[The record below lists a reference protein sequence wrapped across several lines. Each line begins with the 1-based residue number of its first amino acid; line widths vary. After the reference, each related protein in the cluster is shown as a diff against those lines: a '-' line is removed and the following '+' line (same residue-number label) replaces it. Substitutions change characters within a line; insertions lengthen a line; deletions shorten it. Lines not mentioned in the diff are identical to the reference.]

1 MPLTVLDGSTF
12 CVCDE
17 RGDVDGIA
25 AASGFFASDTR
36 FLSRSVLTLGGARL
50 DPLSHDH
57 ATPHLASFVL
67 RNPLAGGLRPNEL
80 VIERERFVGDC
91 MEERIAIENHSHR
104 RVDVD
109 LGLELAA
116 DFADIFVVKDLEPGF
131 GLQVEETLPQAHPP
145 ERAGNGTLVFSD
157 GSFRGRTVVH
167 LSEAFDE
174 SDGVARFALS
184 LEPGARWRLVVGVQA
199 ELEGVE
205 PLTAASFARE
215 LDEER
220 CRAERSFAEWQS
232 SAPVLGAG
240 WDDLVHTWN
249 RSLGDLAALRMRVPE
264 VPDGHLLA
272 AGTPWFMTVFGR
284 DTLISSLQTLL
295 LGPELAAGTLRVLAA
310 TQATADDA
318 ERDAE
323 PGKIIHELRRGK
335 AALAWTDRY
344 YGTVDATPLFLVLL
358 SEVWRWTDD
367 PALPLELE
375 DAARRALA
383 WIDDYADLDGDG
395 LVEYK
400 RRSSHGIGN
409 QTWKDSGDSMAFHD
423 GTLAEAPIA
432 PVEVQ
437 GYVYDA
443 KLRIAEMAREL
454 WRDDA
459 LAEKL
464 ENDAAEL
471 QRRFDEAFWLEERG
485 FYALGLDREKRPI
498 DSLTSNV
505 GHLLWSGIV
514 PEHRRERVANLLVGD
529 ALWSGWGVRTMA
541 VGEGAYN
548 PLVYHDGTVWPH
560 DNSLVAWGLAHSGHP
575 EEAARILRA
584 MVEAAAHFD
593 YRLPEVFAG
602 FARDHTGF
610 PVVYP
615 TASSPQA
622 WAAGTPVL
630 LLQAVLRLVP
640 DRSRASSP
648 LGGVT
653 CTGRLEGLSLEGVRL
668 PLSCSRQC
676 SAWYPTAAG
685 EFSARRRHMY
695 RKSLRA
701 SRSRVS
707 ARSADAGRCG
717 SRAEW

>member
-17 RGDVDGIA
+17 RGDVDGLA
-25 AASGFFASDTR
+25 TASGFFASDTR

-50 DPLSHDH
+50 DPLSYEHS
-57 ATPHLASFVL
+57 TPHLASFVL
-67 RNPLAGGLRPNEL
+67 RNPLAGGLQPNEL

-91 MEERIAIENHSHR
+91 MEERIVVQNLSHR
-104 RVDVD
+104 RVEVE

-131 GLQVEETLPQAHPP
+131 GHPLDVTLPQARPP
-145 ERAGNGTLVFSD
+145 ERAADGTLVFSD
-157 GSFRGRTVVH
+157 AAFSGRTVIH
-167 LSEAFDE
+167 LSESFDA

-199 ELEGVE
+199 ELEGVA
-205 PLTAASFARE
+205 PLAAASFARE
-215 LDEER
+215 LEDER
-220 CRAERSFAEWQS
+220 RRAERSWTEWQG
-232 SAPVLGAG
+232 SAPVLRAD
-240 WDDLVHTWN
+240 WDDLVRTWN
-249 RSLGDLAALRMRVPE
+249 RSLADLASLRMRVPE
-264 VPDGHLLA
+264 LADGELLA

-284 DTLISSLQTLL
+284 DTLVSSFQTLL

-310 TQATADDA
+310 TQATTDDA

-344 YGTVDATPLFLVLL
+344 YGTADATPLFLVLL
-358 SEVWRWTDD
+358 SELWRWTDD
-367 PALPLELE
+367 PTLPLELE
-375 DAARRALA
+375 STARRALD
-383 WIDDYADLDGDG
+383 WIDGPADPDGDG
-395 LVEYK
+395 FVEYE
-400 RRSSHGIGN
+400 RRASNGILN

-423 GTLAEAPIA
+423 GTLALAPIA

-443 KLRIAEMAREL
+443 KLRMAEIAREV

-464 ENDAAEL
+464 ESDAAEL
-471 QRRFDEAFWLEERG
+471 QRRFDEAFWLEDRG
-485 FYALGLDREKRPI
+485 FYALGLDREKRPL

-514 PEHRRERVANLLVGD
+514 REERREAVADLLMGD

-560 DNSLVAWGLAHSGHP
+560 DNSLVAWGLAQSGRP
-575 EEAARILRA
+575 ANAARILRA

-602 FARDHTGF
+602 FSRHHTPF
-610 PVVYP
+610 PIVYP

-622 WAAGTPVL
+622 WAAATPVL
-630 LLQAVLRLVP
+630 LLQAVLGLVP
-640 DRSRASSP
+640 DRSERVLRSEASSVP
-648 LGGVT
+648 R
-653 CTGRLEGLSLEGVRL
+653 RLEGFSLTGVQAFGRQWTVRVEGGAVNVEPTDARVVRL
-668 PLSCSRQC
+668 MVEP
-676 SAWYPTAAG
+676 
-685 EFSARRRHMY
+685 
-695 RKSLRA
+695 
-701 SRSRVS
+701 
-707 ARSADAGRCG
+707 
-717 SRAEW
+717 

>member
-1 MPLTVLDGSTF
+1 LPLTVLDGSTF

-25 AASGFFASDTR
+25 TASGFFASDTR

-57 ATPHLASFVL
+57 PMPHLASFVL
-67 RNPLAGGLRPNEL
+67 RNPLAAGLQPNEL

-91 MEERIAIENHSHR
+91 MEERIVVVNHSHR
-104 RVDVD
+104 RIDVE
-109 LGLELAA
+109 LRLELAA
-116 DFADIFVVKDLEPGF
+116 DFADIFVVKSLEPGF
-131 GLQVEETLPQAHPP
+131 GQPVDVTLPQARPP
-145 ERAGNGTLVFSD
+145 DRAENGTLVFSD
-157 GSFRGRTVVH
+157 GSFPGRTVVH
-167 LSEAFDE
+167 LSESFDE
-174 SDGVARFALS
+174 SDGVAKFALS
-184 LEPGARWRLVVGVQA
+184 LEPGARWRLVLGVQA
-199 ELEGVE
+199 ELEGVA
-205 PLTAASFARE
+205 PLPAASFPRE

-220 CRAERSFAEWQS
+220 RRAEQSMTEWQR
-232 SAPVLGAG
+232 SAPVLSAR

-249 RSLGDLAALRMRVPE
+249 RSLADLASLRMRVPE
-264 VPDGHLLA
+264 VADGHLLA

-284 DTLISSLQTLL
+284 DTLISSLQTLP

-310 TQATADDA
+310 TQATSDDP

-358 SEVWRWTDD
+358 SELWRWTDD
-367 PALPLELE
+367 PSLSLELE
-375 DAARRALA
+375 GAARRALA
-383 WIDDYADLDGDG
+383 WIDGPGDRDGDG
-395 LVEYK
+395 FVEYE
-400 RRSSHGIGN
+400 RRSSHGIRN
-409 QTWKDSGDSMAFHD
+409 QTWKDSEDSMAFHD
-423 GTLAEAPIA
+423 GTLALPPIA

-443 KLRIAEMAREL
+443 KLRIAEIAREI
-454 WRDDA
+454 WQDPA
-459 LAEKL
+459 LAERL
-464 ENDAAEL
+464 ESDAAEL
-471 QRRFDEAFWLEERG
+471 RRRFDEAFWLEEQG
-485 FYALGLDREKRPI
+485 FYALGLDHDKRPI
-498 DSLTSNV
+498 DSLTSNL

-514 PEHRRERVANLLVGD
+514 PNHRHEAVADLLMGD
-529 ALWSGWGVRTMA
+529 DVWSGWGVRTMA

-560 DNSLVAWGLAHSGHP
+560 DNSLVAWGLARTGRP
-575 EEAARILRA
+575 DGAARILRA

-622 WAAGTPVL
+622 WAAATPVL
-630 LLQAVLRLVP
+630 LLQAVLGLAP
-640 DRSRASSP
+640 DRAERLLRSEAPSVP
-648 LGGVT
+648 EW
-653 CTGRLEGLSLEGVRL
+653 LEGLSLTGVHAFGRRWTARVESGAVSL
-668 PLSCSRQC
+668 EPMPPL
-676 SAWYPTAAG
+676 
-685 EFSARRRHMY
+685 
-695 RKSLRA
+695 
-701 SRSRVS
+701 
-707 ARSADAGRCG
+707 
-717 SRAEW
+717 

>member
-1 MPLTVLDGSTF
+1 LSLTVLDGSTF

-17 RGDVDGIA
+17 RGDVDGLA

-36 FLSRSVLTLGGARL
+36 FLSRSILTLGGSRL
-50 DPLSHDH
+50 YPLSHEH
-57 ATPHLASFVL
+57 SAPQVASFVL
-67 RNPLAGGLRPNEL
+67 RNPLADGLRPNEL
-80 VIERERFVGDC
+80 VIKRERFVGDS
-91 MEERIAIENHSHR
+91 MEERIVVQNHSHR
-104 RVDVD
+104 RIDVE

-131 GLQVEETLPQAHPP
+131 GRPGKVKLPPTHPP

-157 GSFRGRTVVH
+157 GSFAGRTVVH
-167 LSEAFDE
+167 FSESFAE

-184 LEPGARWRLVVGVQA
+184 LAPRTSWRLVVGVQA
-199 ELEGVE
+199 ELEGVA
-205 PLTAASFARE
+205 PLPAALFTHG
-215 LDEER
+215 LDYERRCAEE
-220 CRAERSFAEWQS
+220 SMAEWQS
-232 SAPVLGAG
+232 SVPALSAR
-240 WDDLVHTWN
+240 WDDLVRTWN
-249 RSLGDLAALRMRVPE
+249 RSLADLASLRMRVPE
-264 VPDGHLLA
+264 AEGHLLA

-310 TQATADDA
+310 TQASADDP

-383 WIDDYADLDGDG
+383 WIDGPADRDGDG
-395 LVEYK
+395 LVEYE
-400 RRSSHGIGN
+400 RRSSHGIRN
-409 QTWKDSGDSMAFHD
+409 QTWKDSEDSMAFRD
-423 GTLAEAPIA
+423 GTLALPPIA

-443 KLRIAEMAREL
+443 KLRLAEIAREL

-464 ENDAAEL
+464 EHDAAGL
-471 QRRFDEAFWLEERG
+471 RRRFDEAFWLDDRG
-485 FYALGLDREKRPI
+485 FYALGLDRDKRPV
-498 DSLTSNV
+498 DSLTSNL

-514 PEHRRERVANLLVGD
+514 PEMRREAIADLLTGD
-529 ALWSGWGVRTMA
+529 FLWSGWGVRTMA

-560 DNSLVAWGLAHSGHP
+560 DNSLVALGLAHSGRP
-575 EEAARILRA
+575 NDAARILEA
-584 MVEAAAHFD
+584 MVDAAAHFD

-602 FARDHTGF
+602 FSRRETTF

-630 LLQAVLRLVP
+630 LLQSVLGLVP
-640 DRSRASSP
+640 DRAERVLRSEASHVP
-648 LGGVT
+648 D
-653 CTGRLEGLSLEGVRL
+653 RLEGLALDGVHAFGR
-668 PLSCSRQC
+668 R
-676 SAWYPTAAG
+676 WRVRVAG
-685 EFSARRRHMY
+685 GTVTVEP
-695 RKSLRA
+695 
-701 SRSRVS
+701 VT
-707 ARSADAGRCG
+707 D
-717 SRAEW
+717 

>member
-1 MPLTVLDGSTF
+1 LPLTVLDGSTF

-80 VIERERFVGDC
+80 VIERERFVGDF

-443 KLRIAEMAREL
+443 KLRIAEIAREL
-454 WRDDA
+454 WGDDA

-514 PEHRRERVANLLVGD
+514 PEHRRERIADLLVGD

-560 DNSLVAWGLAHSGHP
+560 DNSLVAWGLAHSGRP
-575 EEAARILRA
+575 DEAARILHA

-640 DRSRASSP
+640 DRVERVLRSEASHVP
-648 LGGVT
+648 E
-653 CTGRLEGLSLEGVRL
+653 RLEGLSLEGVRAFGRRWTVRVEGGAVSVE
-668 PLSCSRQC
+668 PT
-676 SAWYPTAAG
+676 SAG
-685 EFSARRRHMY
+685 
-695 RKSLRA
+695 
-701 SRSRVS
+701 
-707 ARSADAGRCG
+707 
-717 SRAEW
+717 

>member
-17 RGDVDGIA
+17 RGDVDGLA
-25 AASGFFASDTR
+25 TASGFFASDTR

-57 ATPHLASFVL
+57 STPHLATFVL

-91 MEERIAIENHSHR
+91 MEERIVVQNHGRR
-104 RVDVD
+104 RVDVE

-116 DFADIFVVKDLEPGF
+116 DFADIFVVKSLEPGF
-131 GLQVEETLPQAHPP
+131 GEPADETLPPARSP
-145 ERAGNGTLVFSD
+145 ERGGNGTLVFSD
-157 GSFRGRTVVH
+157 GSFSGRTVVH
-167 LSEAFDE
+167 LSESFDG

-184 LEPGARWRLVVGVQA
+184 LDPGARWRLVVGVQA
-199 ELEGVE
+199 ELEGVA
-205 PLTAASFARE
+205 PLPAASFARE

-220 CRAERSFAEWQS
+220 RRAEQSIAEWQA
-232 SAPVLGAG
+232 SAPVLTAR

-249 RSLGDLAALRMRVPE
+249 RSLADLLALRMRVRE
-264 VPDGHLLA
+264 LGEGSLLA

-284 DTLISSLQTLL
+284 DTIISSLQTLL

-310 TQATADDA
+310 TQATSDDD

-335 AALAWTDRY
+335 AALAWVDRY
-344 YGTVDATPLFLVLL
+344 YGTADATPLFLVLL
-358 SEVWRWTDD
+358 SELWRWTDD

-375 DAARRALA
+375 EPARRALA
-383 WIDDYADLDGDG
+383 WIDGPADLDGDG
-395 LVEYK
+395 FVEYS
-400 RRSSHGIGN
+400 RRSSHGIRN
-409 QTWKDSGDSMAFHD
+409 QIWKDSEDSMAFHD
-423 GTLAEAPIA
+423 GTLALPPIA
-432 PVEVQ
+432 PLEVQ

-443 KLRIAEMAREL
+443 KLRIAEIAREI
-454 WRDDA
+454 WRDEA

-464 ENDAAEL
+464 ESDAAEL
-471 QRRFDEAFWLEERG
+471 RRRFDAAFWVAERG
-485 FYALGLDREKRPI
+485 FYALGLDQDKRPI
-498 DSLTSNV
+498 DSLTSNL

-514 PEHRRERVANLLVGD
+514 PAQRRDAVADLLMGD
-529 ALWSGWGVRTMA
+529 GLWSGWGVRTMA

-560 DNSLVAWGLAHSGHP
+560 DNSLVAWGLARSGRAQD
-575 EEAARILRA
+575 AARILRA
-584 MVEAAAHFD
+584 MVEAATHFD

-602 FARDHTGF
+602 FARDHTAF

-622 WAAGTPVL
+622 WAAATPVI
-630 LLQAVLRLVP
+630 LLQAVLGLVP
-640 DRSRASSP
+640 DRAERVLRSGARSVP
-648 LGGVT
+648 EW
-653 CTGRLEGLSLEGVRL
+653 LEGLSLTGVHAFGR
-668 PLSCSRQC
+668 R
-676 SAWYPTAAG
+676 WTA
-685 EFSARRRHMY
+685 
-695 RKSLRA
+695 
-701 SRSRVS
+701 RVES
-707 ARSADAGRCG
+707 GVVNV
-717 SRAEW
+717 EPMT